1 MATISGKTI
10 GPILLLQSFV
20 HSDSNIRLVTL
31 SLTIDLLKKLVYNS
45 EEKVSYLSD
54 HHLAR
59 IEQATEQST
68 EDLRRHYRV
77 KRRFFSSRLTNLV
90 DF

>member
-1 MATISGKTI
+1 MNLAI
-10 GPILLLQSFV
+10 
-20 HSDSNIRLVTL
+20 N
-31 SLTIDLLKKLVYNS
+31 LLKKLVYDE

-59 IEQATEQST
+59 IEGVHEQST

-77 KRRFFSSRLTNLV
+77 GIYSSILV
-90 DF
+90 LPI